1 MRTVRCS
8 SRRLGGVWPEAGVCA
23 RGVSAWGCLPDI
35 HPVNRM
41 VDACENITLRTVI
54 KSKTNDTNFNISG
67 IRFACVFIV
76 FFPEKENMK
85 F

>member
-1 MRTVRCS
+1 MSGQRQVS
-8 SRRLGGVWPEAGVCA
+8 AQGGVCPG
-23 RGVSAWGCLPDI
+23 GCLPDI

-41 VDACENITLRTVI
+41 IDACENIMLRTVI

-67 IRFACVFIV
+67 NRFVCVFIV